1 MNFGDIYFT
10 TMDRGILAI
19 IFVFIAFVSNWLFF
33 IYAGFASKNKRLIY
47 AALVYAIPFILTML
61 DQGDI
66 AYKIWYIFW
75 IVSFVHALKAKSEF
89 LNRRNTIRKL
99 KYMKKN

>member
-1 MNFGDIYFT
+1 
-10 TMDRGILAI
+10 
-19 IFVFIAFVSNWLFF
+19 
-33 IYAGFASKNKRLIY
+33 
-47 AALVYAIPFILTML
+47 ML